1 MLKKLLKYEFRATAR
16 TYGGMYLALLAASV
30 LFGGSVRRWNGT
42 NSDAYS
48 TLVGLLS
55 LVYTAVI
62 IGTVVV
68 TIMTIVQRFYRNLLG
83 REGYLMHTLPVTE
96 TQLVTSKL
104 ISSTVWSLCSILAAC
119 LSFGILA
126 VLMMADMDLLEQLP
140 LMWSIIREAF
150 ARYNM
155 EFWGA
160 LAFSGV
166 VGFVRMVSA
175 IACIYAACMVGHQF
189 KNHPAL
195 AGILSFFV
203 MQYVQGWLEKL
214 LQIGTGVYE
223 TIIYSAVGDMGS
235 IETAISKTMD
245 VLEGAYSLV
254 IMSATKLIAVR
265 DPRGYRPLCIGT
277 LPGGG
282 YVFASESCALD
293 ATGASLLRDVEPGEI
308 VVVDTKTGELRS
320 IKDHCGRPDT
330 QMCVF
335 EFIYFARPDSVIEGS
350 SVHEAR
356 KQAGRFL
363 AQEHPVEADVVIG
376 VPDSGLD
383 AALGYSQE
391 SGIPYGIG
399 FIKNK
404 YIGRTFI
411 QGSQKQRENSVR
423 IKLNVVTSTV
433 KGKRVVLVDDS
444 IVRGTTSARIIKLL
458 RDAGAKEVHFRV
470 SAPPFKYPCYF
481 GTDIPD
487 QKLLVATGRTV
498 DQINEIIGADTLGYL
513 STEHVVQLAQNAN
526 CGFCTAC
533 FTGKYAV
540 KPEEVLS
547 TDIHERHL
555 NDRPKDEKKLG
566 E

>member
-1 MLKKLLKYEFRATAR
+1 MR
-16 TYGGMYLALLAASV
+16 YGTTGSDNKRNVQPILVNHFKGRMALAH
-30 LFGGSVRRWNGT
+30 NGNLT
-42 NSDAYS
+42 NSRELRQELESRGSIFQTTTDSEVIAY
-48 TLVGLLS
+48 
-55 LVYTAVI
+55 I
-62 IGTVVV
+62 
-68 TIMTIVQRFYRNLLG
+68 IVQERLNR
-83 REGYLMHTLPVTE
+83 
-96 TQLVTSKL
+96 
-104 ISSTVWSLCSILAAC
+104 
-119 LSFGILA
+119 
-126 VLMMADMDLLEQLP
+126 
-140 LMWSIIREAF
+140 
-150 ARYNM
+150 
-155 EFWGA
+155 
-160 LAFSGV
+160 
-166 VGFVRMVSA
+166 
-175 IACIYAACMVGHQF
+175 
-189 KNHPAL
+189 
-195 AGILSFFV
+195 
-203 MQYVQGWLEKL
+203 
-214 LQIGTGVYE
+214 
-223 TIIYSAVGDMGS
+223 GS
-235 IETAISKTMD
+235 IEEAVSAAMD
-245 VLEGAYSLV
+245 RIEGAYSLV
-254 IMSATKLIAVR
+254 LSSPTKLIAAR
-265 DPRGYRPLCIGT
+265 DPHGFRPLCMGH
-277 LPGGG
+277 LKDGSV
-282 YVFASESCALD
+282 VFASESCALD
-293 ATGASLLRDVEPGEI
+293 AIGAEFERDIRPGEI

-335 EFIYFARPDSVIEGS
+335 EFIYFSRPDSIIEGS

-423 IKLNVVTSTV
+423 IKLNVVSSTV

-513 STEHVVQLAQNAN
+513 STEHVVQLTQNAN

-533 FTGKYAV
+533 FTGEYAV
-540 KPEEVLS
+540 KPDEVLS